1 MQLVFLSEY
10 FDYHKFLEA
19 PQKLKLFLKWP
30 DTSIGQILGNTG
42 LESICKVN
50 IVNYCSFKN
59 GTYAMCFTVWYQMS
73 YCRKKSERFLNVQGF
88 LGRCHGSPC

>member
-30 DTSIGQILGNTG
+30 DTSTGHILGNTV

-50 IVNYCSFKN
+50 IVNYCSFIRMALMQCALQFGIK
-59 GTYAMCFTVWYQMS
+59 CLIVE
-73 YCRKKSERFLNVQGF
+73 RKVNVF
-88 LGRCHGSPC
+88 